1 MKALQGKILEQLV
14 EGSAEPIVVARID
27 RPDWP
32 VVLCNPAFDAIS
44 GEESTL
50 ERPFADVVEQLVGR
64 ELAVE
69 ISESVRS
76 GLETS
81 IPVELS
87 GREYLLVL
95 RPIRQGNEKNI
106 KLYAAYWRG
115 GVDSAGVA
123 ADGEMHQALL
133 KAKRRIR
140 DLSRDDPITGLL
152 NDNAFQEVLAHDWAV
167 AAREKSTLALVSFL
181 LDDFDAYLEV
191 FGRHATDSC
200 VRRVGQAVR
209 RCLRRASDVAA
220 RVTDDK
226 FVVLSHASEQTGV
239 TDFATRISTAV
250 RELGLHHPR
259 SSVSGFVTVS
269 FKVCLMRAGEDA
281 GSAEEFLS
289 KVLTD

>member
-32 VVLCNPAFDAIS
+32 VVLCNPAFDTIS
-44 GEESTL
+44 GEESAL

-106 KLYAAYWRG
+106 KFYAAYWRG
-115 GVDSAGVA
+115 GVGSAGVA

-152 NDNAFQEVLAHDWAV
+152 NENAFQEVLAHDWAV
-167 AAREKSTLALVSFL
+167 AAREKSTLALVSFS

-200 VRRVGQAVR
+200 VRRVGQAIR
-209 RCLRRASDVAA
+209 RSLRRASDVAA
-220 RVTDDK
+220 RVSDDK
-226 FVVLSHASEQTGV
+226 LVVLSHASEQAGV
-239 TDFATRISTAV
+239 TDFATGISTAI

-259 SSVSGFVTVS
+259 SGVSGFVTVS

-281 GSAEEFLS
+281 GSAAEFLS
-289 KVLTD
+289 KVLMD